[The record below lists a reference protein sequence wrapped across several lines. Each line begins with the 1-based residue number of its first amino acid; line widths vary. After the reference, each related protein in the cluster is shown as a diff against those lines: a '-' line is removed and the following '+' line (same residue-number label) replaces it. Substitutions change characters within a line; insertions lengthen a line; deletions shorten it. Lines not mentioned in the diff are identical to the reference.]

1 MDKILMT
8 YVILI
13 KKGEITLDE
22 VPEDYKEEVSKKIEE
37 SVGQ

>member
-13 KKGEITLDE
+13 KKGEITIEE
-22 VPEDYKEEVSKKIEE
+22 VPEDYKEEVSKKLEE
-37 SVGQ
+37 